1 MPAGQLSM
9 HGEVPARS
17 MTAFFGTACG
27 NAMYAACLGTRSA
40 LNWSGTATVHAIW
53 QSEQPV
59 HAAQS
64 MNGAF
69 SLMVALKVPSFSR
82 RIPLTSL

>member
-1 MPAGQLSM
+1 M
-9 HGEVPARS
+9 HGDVPARS

-27 NAMYAACLGTRSA
+27 KAMYAACRGTRSA

-53 QSEQPV
+53 QSEHPV

-64 MNGAF
+64 MNVDFCFTFA
-69 SLMVALKVPSFSR
+69 VKRPSSPR
-82 RIPLTSL
+82 WIPCTSL

>member
-1 MPAGQLSM
+1 MQGD
-9 HGEVPARS
+9 VPARS
-17 MTAFFGTACG
+17 MTAFFGTAWG
-27 NAMYAACLGTRSA
+27 NGMYAACRGTRSA

-69 SLMVALKVPSFSR
+69 SFTVAVNVPSASR
-82 RIPLTSL
+82 WIPWTSL